1 MEELTMVRDVDYALI
16 LQVLYSR
23 GYTLASISRVTG
35 TAVSSLSNV
44 KQETK
49 SVPIGW
55 HDGWE
60 GMALQDYYLK
70 ALGEAPPHVG
80 DYIELGEYC
89 EENEISATS

>member
-1 MEELTMVRDVDYALI
+1 MEELIMARDVDYALI

-23 GYTLASISRVTG
+23 GYTLASISKVTG

-49 SVPIGW
+49 PVPTGW

-60 GMALQDYYLK
+60 GMALQDYYRK
-70 ALGEAPPHVG
+70 ALGEAPPYVG

-89 EENEISATS
+89 EENDTAFI

>member
-1 MEELTMVRDVDYALI
+1 MGGLTMVRDVDYALI

-49 SVPIGW
+49 PVPTGW

-60 GMALQDYYLK
+60 GMALQEYYRK
-70 ALGEAPPHVG
+70 ALGTNAPFVG
-80 DYIELGEYC
+80 DYIELEDCY
-89 EENEISATS
+89 ENEISITQ

>member
-1 MEELTMVRDVDYALI
+1 MARDVDYALM

-23 GYTLASISRVTG
+23 GYTLASISKVTG
-35 TAVSSLSNV
+35 AAVSSLSNV

-49 SVPIGW
+49 PVPISW

-60 GMALQDYYLK
+60 GMALQDYYRK

-80 DYIELGEYC
+80 DYIELRDYY
-89 EENEISATS
+89 EENDTAFI